1 MKKYLETAKLLFKVQ
16 IVYRFDVAL
25 TGLAVAGRIVFAWI
39 VWGTIFSG
47 RERVGDFTL
56 ASILSYYVVSSFLA
70 SLDVAQGV
78 SGEVSARILNGT
90 FSKYMVLPV
99 NIQAYVLFQNFGA
112 AAYFAIFGFLTAAIC
127 TAVFRIDLIVVPDP
141 ARILPALMIIMLG
154 LIFMVSWHYFIGLLA
169 FKFQDMGFFLY
180 VQGNILAFL
189 TGTMVPLSLLPR
201 GLAAVLGY
209 LPFYYV
215 TYYPAMLLTGSAGFS
230 SGEVLRGLAIAAF
243 WAAAMAAIAEL
254 CYRRLRARY
263 DGVGI

>member
-1 MKKYLETAKLLFKVQ
+1 VKKYLETAKLLFKIQ

-25 TGLAVAGRIVFAWI
+25 TGLAAAGRIVFAWI
-39 VWGTIFSG
+39 LWGAVFSG

-56 ASILSYYVVSSFLA
+56 QSMLSYYVVSSFLA
-70 SLDVAQGV
+70 SLEIAEGV
-78 SGEVSARILNGT
+78 SGEVSGRILNGT

-99 NIQAYVLFQNFGA
+99 NIQAYMGFQNFGA
-112 AAYFAIFGFLTAAIC
+112 AAFYAIFGFLAVAVC
-127 TAVFRIDLIVVPDP
+127 TLVFRVDLVIASDPAPILAALVLIV
-141 ARILPALMIIMLG
+141 LG
-154 LIFMVSWHYFIGLLA
+154 LGFMVSWHYFIGLLA
-169 FKFQDMGFFLY
+169 FRFQDMGFFLH

-201 GLAAVLGY
+201 PVAAVLEY

-230 SGEVLRGLAIAAF
+230 AAELLRGLGIAAF
-243 WAAAMAAIAEL
+243 WTAAMGAAAEY
-254 CYRRLRARY
+254 CYRRLRVRY

>member
-25 TGLAVAGRIVFAWI
+25 TGLAAAGRIVFAWI
-39 VWGTIFSG
+39 VWGTVFSG
-47 RERVGDFTL
+47 RELVGDFTL
-56 ASILSYYVVSSFLA
+56 PAMLSYYVVSSFLA
-70 SLDVAQGV
+70 SLDIAQGV

-99 NIQAYVLFQNFGA
+99 NIQTYVLFQNFGA
-112 AAYFAIFGFLTAAIC
+112 AAFYAIFGFLAAAVC
-127 TAVFRIDLIVVPDP
+127 TLVFRIDLIISSDP
-141 ARILPALMIIMLG
+141 ARLLGALVIIVLG
-154 LIFMVSWHYFIGLLA
+154 LSFMVSWHYFIGLLA
-169 FKFQDMGFFLY
+169 FKFQDMGFFLN

-201 GLAAVLGY
+201 AVAAVLGY

-215 TYYPAMLLTGSAGFS
+215 TYYPAMLLSGGFSAGELS
-230 SGEVLRGLAIAAF
+230 RGIGIAAF
-243 WAAAMAAIAEL
+243 WAAAMALIAEL

>member
-25 TGLAVAGRIVFAWI
+25 TGLAAAGRIVFAWI
-39 VWGTIFSG
+39 VWGAVFSG
-47 RERVGDFTL
+47 RERVGDFSL
-56 ASILSYYVVSSFLA
+56 ESMLSYYVVSSFLA
-70 SLDVAQGV
+70 SLEIAQGV

-99 NIQAYVLFQNFGA
+99 NIQGYVMSQNFGA
-112 AAYFAIFGFLTAAIC
+112 AAFYALFGFLGAAVC
-127 TAVFRIDLIVVPDP
+127 TLVFRIDLIITTDP
-141 ARILPALMIIMLG
+141 VRILSAVIIIFLG
-154 LIFMVSWHYFIGLLA
+154 LSFMVSWHYFIGLLA
-169 FKFQDMGFFLY
+169 FKFQDMGFFLH

-201 GLAAVLGY
+201 SVALVLEY

-215 TYYPAMLLTGSAGFS
+215 TYYPAMLLTGGAGFS
-230 SGEVLRGLAIAAF
+230 ASELLRGLGITAF
-243 WAAAMAAIAEL
+243 WTAVMAAVAEL
-254 CYRRLRARY
+254 CYHRLRGRY